1 MRTRFLVG
9 VSLISLALATGG
21 QLRAQSQDAVA
32 AAKEVVAALPG
43 DELVRAALENAAAQQ
58 AGSRPG
64 AGDST
69 TRAAIWA
76 RLQGELVTFY
86 ASAFTAAEL
95 HEIATFYRTPTG
107 RLLAVAQVPI
117 AFRVLAAS
125 RGGTLAQRAEST
137 SVATAPTGAPSP
149 TVAQTK
155 APTDSGASR
164 SHTSDSTVVS
174 KTEAAGDVAQ
184 PSDANVDYFWI
195 QVEKPAAEL
204 PGNPEPVYPDS
215 LRKAGVTGDVVV
227 QFVVDTA
234 GQVDTSRVL
243 VSRSSGEPFT
253 AAVRAILPQLRYTPA
268 EYKGHKVRQFVDK
281 RFVFPARS
289 PAARDSTPPTR
300 DSTPPARD
308 STAPVRDSTSPAR
321 DSTPRSSRDST
332 PPSSRDSTPRSS
344 RDSTPPPRDS
354 TPPSP

>member
-9 VSLISLALATGG
+9 ASLFSLALATGG

-43 DELVRAALENAAAQQ
+43 DELVRAALESAAAQQ
-58 AGSRPG
+58 AGSKPG

-86 ASAFTAAEL
+86 ASAFSAAEL

-107 RLLAVAQVPI
+107 RRLAVAQVPI
-117 AFRVLAAS
+117 ALRVLAAS
-125 RGGTLAQRAEST
+125 RGGTLAQRPEST
-137 SVATAPTGAPSP
+137 STAAAAPAPTGAPSS

-155 APTDSGASR
+155 AATDSGAR
-164 SHTSDSTVVS
+164 PSHTTDSTVVS

-184 PSDANVDYFWI
+184 PSDSNVDYFWI
-195 QVEKPAAEL
+195 QVQKPAAEL
-204 PGNPEPVYPDS
+204 PGNPQPVYPDS

-234 GQVDTSRVL
+234 GYAELETVKVL
-243 VSRSSGEPFT
+243 RSTHAIFT
-253 AAVRAILPQLRYTPA
+253 ESVRDVLPVMRFEPA
-268 EYKGHKVRQFVDK
+268 ELDGRKVRQLVQLPF
-281 RFVFPARS
+281 RFNLQ
-289 PAARDSTPPTR
+289 
-300 DSTPPARD
+300 
-308 STAPVRDSTSPAR
+308 
-321 DSTPRSSRDST
+321 
-332 PPSSRDSTPRSS
+332 
-344 RDSTPPPRDS
+344 
-354 TPPSP
+354 